1 MRKLNWKFKAVLLGT
16 LLACGPVMATVG
28 TDPYLDLGVVE
39 TGKVSKV
46 LGAADEAREEVDESR
61 DYRKL
66 SDEDRQKLAAAHATL
81 QEALAGVER
90 FEDLRGADRQRAIE
104 AQLAFRG
111 VLSEIRGQRE
121 VCRRERPLGS
131 RIAETVCYTQAAL
144 DRAREDARQITETR
158 GKCANETCA
167 QPRGIGQ

>member
-1 MRKLNWKFKAVLLGT
+1 MRKLNWKFQAALLGAVLV
-16 LLACGPVMATVG
+16 CGPALATVG
-28 TDPYLDLGVVE
+28 TDPYLDMGVVE
-39 TGKVSKV
+39 TGKVAQV
-46 LGAADEAREEVDESR
+46 LNAAGEAREEVNESR

-66 SDEDRQKLAAAHATL
+66 SDEDRQKLAAAHLAL
-81 QEALAGVER
+81 QEALAGVDR
-90 FEDLRGADRQRAIE
+90 FEDLRGADRQRAID

-144 DRAREDARQITETR
+144 DKAREEARQITDKRAPT
-158 GKCANETCA
+158 TH
-167 QPRGIGQ
+167 